1 MEIKFPPLTTD
12 DIEVRVGQTKKD
24 GSGFSL
30 LLYKTAR
37 TDAKYLDQVVG
48 CLNWQKKF
56 YLLDKTLYCSVGIY
70 HDERKEWVWKDDCGS
85 ETQVEA
91 EKGQSSDAF
100 KRAGF
105 AWGIGREL
113 YSAPVIWVKI
123 TQEITIKTKF
133 VVKSIDYDKNNEI
146 KSLEIATEKGELV
159 FSYGLGKKVAQT
171 SQKEPKQKD
180 NDGFVDLHNERP
192 IQTHQLSAILD
203 YALSLS
209 DERKSKFDNWLDK
222 EYGVKDFAQLT
233 EKQAN
238 EIIEKYKIGGNQ

>member
-1 MEIKFPPLTTD
+1 MDIKFPLLTAD

-37 TDAKYLDQVVG
+37 TDAKYLDKEIG
-48 CLNWQKKF
+48 AMNWQKKF
-56 YLLDKTLYCSVGIY
+56 YLLDRTLYCSVGVY
-70 HDERKEWVWKDDCGS
+70 NDERNEWVWKDDCGS

-113 YSAPVIWVKI
+113 YSAPFIWVNV
-123 TQEITIKTKF
+123 TDNVTLKTKF
-133 VVKSIDYDKNNEI
+133 VVKSISYDKNNEI
-146 KSLEIATEKGELV
+146 ETLEIATEKGDVV
-159 FSYGLGKKVAQT
+159 FSYGLKRKGAEK
-171 SQKEPKQKD
+171 SQKEPKQESE
-180 NDGFVDLHNERP
+180 DGFVDLHNEKP

-203 YALSLS
+203 YAVELS
-209 DERKSKFDNWLDK
+209 DERKAKFNNWLEK

-233 EKQAN
+233 EKQAS
-238 EIIEKYKIGGNQ
+238 EIIVKCKIGGNQ